1 MSDQTLYLIQSDYA
15 ATVSVLDQ
23 LAQLHASDDQV
34 VLMGESVLYLDHA
47 FVQQLPQVYILKN
60 DAEILTSPLS
70 ENVALLEVLQAVRQ
84 FYQQFG
90 HSPATRPLIKF
101 LMKTVSP
108 EINNALLQE
117 KFNTGLV
124 ARHLS
129 RLAGIPKPANC
140 L

>member
-1 MSDQTLYLIQSDYA
+1 MHLELEELELDQDGHLLDYTIWNEDVAQTLA
-15 ATVSVLDQ
+15 KTLD
-23 LAQLHASDDQV
+23 L
-34 VLMGESVLYLDHA
+34 E
-47 FVQQLPQVYILKN
+47 
-60 DAEILTSPLS
+60 LTTWHF
-70 ENVALLEVLQAVRQ
+70 EVLQAVRQ
-84 FYQQFG
+84 FYAQFG

-108 EINNALLQE
+108 EINNAVLQE

-129 RLAGIPKPANC
+129 RLAGVPKPANC

>member
-1 MSDQTLYLIQSDYA
+1 MKQEMRLE
-15 ATVSVLDQ
+15 LDQ
-23 LAQLHASDDQV
+23 DGHLLDYTVWNEQVAQELAQSLALELTAWH
-34 VLMGESVLYLDHA
+34 
-47 FVQQLPQVYILKN
+47 F
-60 DAEILTSPLS
+60 EILH
-70 ENVALLEVLQAVRQ
+70 AVRQ

-108 EINNALLQE
+108 EINNAVLQE

>member
-1 MSDQTLYLIQSDYA
+1 MKQEMTLE
-15 ATVSVLDQ
+15 LDQ
-23 LAQLHASDDQV
+23 DGHLLDYTVWNEQVAQELAQSLE
-34 VLMGESVLYLDHA
+34 LE
-47 FVQQLPQVYILKN
+47 
-60 DAEILTSPLS
+60 LT
-70 ENVALLEVLQAVRQ
+70 AWHFEVLHAVRQ

-108 EINNALLQE
+108 EINNAVLQE

-129 RLAGIPKPANC
+129 RLAGIPKPANR

>member
-1 MSDQTLYLIQSDYA
+1 MNLK
-15 ATVSVLDQ
+15 LDQ
-23 LAQLHASDDQV
+23 DGHLVDYTLWNETVAQELANT
-34 VLMGESVLYLDHA
+34 LD
-47 FVQQLPQVYILKN
+47 L
-60 DAEILTSPLS
+60 ELT
-70 ENVALLEVLQAVRQ
+70 AWHFEVLHAVRQ

-101 LMKTVSP
+101 LMKTVSSD
-108 EINNALLQE
+108 INNAVLQD

-129 RLAGIPKPANC
+129 RLAGIPKPPNC

>member
-1 MSDQTLYLIQSDYA
+1 MKQEMTLE
-15 ATVSVLDQ
+15 LDQ
-23 LAQLHASDDQV
+23 DGHLLDYTVWNEQVAQELAQSLE
-34 VLMGESVLYLDHA
+34 LE
-47 FVQQLPQVYILKN
+47 
-60 DAEILTSPLS
+60 LT
-70 ENVALLEVLQAVRQ
+70 AWHFEVLHAVRQ

-108 EINNALLQE
+108 EINNAVLQE

-124 ARHLS
+124 ARQLS

>member
-1 MSDQTLYLIQSDYA
+1 MNKTIDLELDQDGHLVDYTIWNE
-15 ATVSVLDQ
+15 TVAQQ
-23 LAQLHASDDQV
+23 LAQSLELELTPWH
-34 VLMGESVLYLDHA
+34 
-47 FVQQLPQVYILKN
+47 F
-60 DAEILTSPLS
+60 EI
-70 ENVALLEVLQAVRQ
+70 LQAVRQ
-84 FYQQFG
+84 FYAQFG

-108 EINNALLQE
+108 EINNAVLQDQF
-117 KFNTGLV
+117 KTGLV

>member
-1 MSDQTLYLIQSDYA
+1 MALA
-15 ATVSVLDQ
+15 LDQ
-23 LAQLHASDDQV
+23 DGHLIDYTIWNEAVAQELA
-34 VLMGESVLYLDHA
+34 ESLD
-47 FVQQLPQVYILKN
+47 VK
-60 DAEILTSPLS
+60 LTDWHF
-70 ENVALLEVLQAVRQ
+70 EVLQAVRQ

-108 EINNALLQE
+108 DINNAILQQQ
-117 KFNTGLV
+117 FNTGLV

-129 RLAGIPKPANC
+129 RLAGVPKPANC

>member
-1 MSDQTLYLIQSDYA
+1 MQLE
-15 ATVSVLDQ
+15 LDQ
-23 LAQLHASDDQV
+23 DGHLVDHTIWNEQVAQHLAHS
-34 VLMGESVLYLDHA
+34 LDIELTPWH
-47 FVQQLPQVYILKN
+47 F
-60 DAEILTSPLS
+60 EILF
-70 ENVALLEVLQAVRQ
+70 AVRQ

-101 LMKTVSP
+101 LSKTVGP
-108 EINNALLQE
+108 EIDNAILQAR
-117 KFNTGLV
+117 FNTGLV

>member
-1 MSDQTLYLIQSDYA
+1 MNLE
-15 ATVSVLDQ
+15 LDQ
-23 LAQLHASDDQV
+23 DGHLVDYTIWNQEVAKELAKSF
-34 VLMGESVLYLDHA
+34 M
-47 FVQQLPQVYILKN
+47 
-60 DAEILTSPLS
+60 
-70 ENVALLEVLQAVRQ
+70 AVRQ

-101 LMKTVSP
+101 LMKTVSAD
-108 EINNALLQE
+108 INNAILQE

-129 RLAGIPKPANC
+129 RLAGVPKPANC

>member
-1 MSDQTLYLIQSDYA
+1 MHLELEELELDQDGHLLDYTIWNEDVAQTLA
-15 ATVSVLDQ
+15 KTLD
-23 LAQLHASDDQV
+23 L
-34 VLMGESVLYLDHA
+34 E
-47 FVQQLPQVYILKN
+47 
-60 DAEILTSPLS
+60 LTTWHF
-70 ENVALLEVLQAVRQ
+70 EVLQAVRQ
-84 FYQQFG
+84 FYAQFG

-108 EINNALLQE
+108 EINNAVLQE

>member
-1 MSDQTLYLIQSDYA
+1 MSDNAVLELDQDGHLVDYTVWNHQVAQTLAQSLGLELSA
-15 ATVSVLDQ
+15 W
-23 LAQLHASDDQV
+23 H
-34 VLMGESVLYLDHA
+34 
-47 FVQQLPQVYILKN
+47 F
-60 DAEILTSPLS
+60 EIL
-70 ENVALLEVLQAVRQ
+70 EAVRQ
-84 FYQQFG
+84 FYAQFG

-108 EINNALLQE
+108 EVNNAVLQE

-129 RLAGIPKPANC
+129 RLAGVPKPANC

>member
-1 MSDQTLYLIQSDYA
+1 MNLAFDQDGHLVDYTIWNEA
-15 ATVSVLDQ
+15 VAQELANSLDLELTVW
-23 LAQLHASDDQV
+23 H
-34 VLMGESVLYLDHA
+34 
-47 FVQQLPQVYILKN
+47 F
-60 DAEILTSPLS
+60 
-70 ENVALLEVLQAVRQ
+70 EVLHAVRQ

-101 LMKTVSP
+101 LMKTVSS
-108 EINNALLQE
+108 EIDNAVLQD

-129 RLAGIPKPANC
+129 RLAGIPKPPNC

>member
-1 MSDQTLYLIQSDYA
+1 MATEYDVGIKITSDASEAQKDLAS
-15 ATVSVLDQ
+15 TVKEVKKLGASASSVEELAKSLD
-23 LAQLHASDDQV
+23 L
-34 VLMGESVLYLDHA
+34 E
-47 FVQQLPQVYILKN
+47 
-60 DAEILTSPLS
+60 LT
-70 ENVALLEVLQAVRQ
+70 EWHFEVLNAVRQ

-108 EINNALLQE
+108 EINNAELQQ

-129 RLAGIPKPANC
+129 RLAGVPKPANC

>member
-1 MSDQTLYLIQSDYA
+1 MKLE
-15 ATVSVLDQ
+15 LDQ
-23 LAQLHASDDQV
+23 DGHLIDHTVWDKTVAQELADSLNLELSEWH
-34 VLMGESVLYLDHA
+34 
-47 FVQQLPQVYILKN
+47 I
-60 DAEILTSPLS
+60 EILM
-70 ENVALLEVLQAVRQ
+70 AVRQ

-101 LMKTVSP
+101 LMKTVGP
-108 EINNALLQE
+108 EIDNAVLQE
-117 KFNTGLV
+117 RFNTGLV

>member
-1 MSDQTLYLIQSDYA
+1 MSLA
-15 ATVSVLDQ
+15 LDQ
-23 LAQLHASDDQV
+23 DGHLVDYTLWNEDVA
-34 VLMGESVLYLDHA
+34 
-47 FVQQLPQVYILKN
+47 QQLANSL
-60 DAEILTSPLS
+60 DLELEAWH
-70 ENVALLEVLQAVRQ
+70 LEVLHAVRE

-108 EINNALLQE
+108 EINNAILQE
-117 KFNTGLV
+117 RFNTGLV

-129 RLAGIPKPANC
+129 RLAGVPKPANC